1 VIHPIGMTTVAERRG
16 SIPATPMNEERVG
29 IELIIAVTVWFLAV
43 LAAFFFVGPIVGII
57 VILVGVGLF
66 AWWLISVIRKA
77 G

>member
-1 VIHPIGMTTVAERRG
+1 MD
-16 SIPATPMNEERVG
+16 EERVG

-43 LAAFFFVGPIVGII
+43 LAAFFFVGPVVGII